1 MSNMEGKRNRQLGY
15 ASALKKQEGVP
26 VLMGVL
32 NATPDSFYEESRVEH
47 IDMAIH
53 KGLQM
58 WDEGATWIDVGGEST
73 RPGADEVTV
82 LEEIERV
89 IPIIEELRRHRPNGL
104 ISIDTRH
111 VETARAALEAGA
123 DMVNDVT
130 GLRNPEM
137 VDLVVDHQCPVCIM
151 HMLGEPKTMQS
162 IVEYSDVV
170 KEVSFEIGQ
179 RVEELLLRGFPIENI
194 VVDPGIGFGKLTEHN
209 VELLQAGQSFSP
221 QPEISLLWGV
231 SRKSII
237 GALTGQESPQHRLAG
252 TLGVAAFAMLKG
264 IDILRVHDVKE
275 HADLFSVLSTLQGHS
290 RHPPR

>member
-15 ASALKKQEGVP
+15 ASSLKKQQGVP

-47 IDMAIH
+47 IDIAIQ

-73 RPGADEVTV
+73 RPGADEVTI

-89 IPIIEELRRHRPNGL
+89 IPVIEGLRQHRPDGF

-111 VETARAALEAGA
+111 PETARAALEAGA

-130 GLRNPEM
+130 GLRNPAM
-137 VDLVVDHQCPVCIM
+137 VDLVVEYQCPVCIM

-162 IVEYSDVV
+162 NVEYNDVV
-170 KEVSFEIGQ
+170 TEVSSEIRQ
-179 RVEELLLRGFPIENI
+179 RVEELIDRGFPIEHI

-209 VELLQAGQSFSP
+209 VELLQAAQSFSP
-221 QPEISLLWGV
+221 QPEISVLWGV

-237 GALTGQESPQHRLAG
+237 GALTGQESPHHRLAG
-252 TLGVAAFAMLKG
+252 TLGVAAFAMSKG
-264 IDILRVHDVKE
+264 IDLLRVHDVRE
-275 HADLFSVLSTLQGHS
+275 HADLLSVLSTLHGHK

>member
-1 MSNMEGKRNRQLGY
+1 MSNMEGKRNRQLNY
-15 ASALKKQEGVP
+15 ASSLKKQHGAP
-26 VLMGVL
+26 LLMGVL

-47 IDMAIH
+47 IEIAIQ

-58 WDEGATWIDVGGEST
+58 WGDGATWVDVGGEST
-73 RPGADEVTV
+73 RPGAEEVTV
-82 LEEIERV
+82 QEEIKRV
-89 IPIIEELRRHRPNGL
+89 IPVIDGLRQQRPHGL

-111 VETARAALEAGA
+111 PDTARAALDAGA

-137 VDLVVDHQCPVCIM
+137 VDVVVEYQCPVCIM

-162 IVEYSDVV
+162 NVEYDDVV
-170 KEVSFEIGQ
+170 TEVSFEIRQ
-179 RVEELLLRGFPIENI
+179 RVEELISRGFPIENI

-209 VELLQAGQSFSP
+209 IALLQAGLSFSP
-221 QPEISLLWGV
+221 QPEISVLWGA

-237 GALTGQESPQHRLAG
+237 GALTGQESPHHRLAG
-252 TLGVAAFAMLKG
+252 TLGVAAFAMSMG
-264 IDILRVHDVKE
+264 IDLLRVHDVRE
-275 HADLFSVLSTLQGHS
+275 HADILSVLSTLHGHK